1 MSKKLLK
8 SGLLV
13 SGMTLASRVLGLVRD
28 VVIAHLLG
36 AGLAADV
43 FFFANRIPNFLRR
56 LFAEGA
62 FNQAFI
68 PVMTEYKQADD
79 DKTAVRELLAV
90 VSGTLGA
97 IITLVTLLGMLGS
110 GVLTALFGWG
120 WFIDWLQDGPGAAK
134 FEMASLLLKITF
146 PYLWFITFT
155 AMSGAVLNTY
165 GRFGVSSFTPVFL
178 NVAMIGAAWWISPHL
193 AQPEIGL
200 AIGVFLGGLLQ
211 FVFQYPFLKQMGL
224 LVWPRWGWHHPG
236 VVKIRTLMLPA
247 LFGVSVSQ
255 INLLLNTMLASF
267 LATGAISYLY
277 YSDRLLEFPLG
288 LFAVAISTVILP
300 ALSRRHV
307 DADPTLFAQTMDWG
321 VRMVVLLG
329 LPAMFGIMLLREPI
343 LRVLFMR
350 GEFGPHEVQMAG
362 ASLLASTTGLLS
374 LMLIKV
380 LAPGFY
386 ARQDT
391 RTPVRIGILAMVA
404 NMVCNLIFIY
414 PLGYVGLA
422 LATAC
427 SGTLNAV
434 LLFSGLYRAGVYRP
448 TRDTGLFVVRLLLA
462 TAAMSTLLWY
472 CSPALEVWSHWS
484 MARASLELT
493 KLILLGGL
501 VYCLVLLVAGV
512 RPRHFKT
519 AAEG

>member
-8 SGLLV
+8 SGMLV

-68 PVMTEYKQADD
+68 PVMTEYKKADE

-90 VSGTLGA
+90 VAGTLGG

-110 GVLTALFGWG
+110 AVITALFGWG
-120 WFIDWLQDGPGAAK
+120 WFMDWLQDGPGAAK

-178 NVAMIGAAWWISPHL
+178 NVAMIGAAWWISPKLVH
-193 AQPEIGL
+193 PEIGL

-211 FVFQYPFLKQMGL
+211 FVFQYPFLKRMGL

-307 DADPTLFAQTMDWG
+307 DADPKLFAQTMDWG
-321 VRMVVLLG
+321 VRMVMLLG

-350 GEFGPHEVQMAG
+350 GEFGPHEVQMAA

-448 TRDTGLFVVRLLLA
+448 GRETSRFVLQLLLA
-462 TAAMSTLLWY
+462 TAAMGALLWRL
-472 CSPALEVWSHWS
+472 SPALEVWSHWS
-484 MARASLELT
+484 MARASLELI
-493 KLILLGGL
+493 KLILLGGG
-501 VYCLVLLVAGV
+501 VYGLVLLVAGV
-512 RPRHFKT
+512 RPRHLKT